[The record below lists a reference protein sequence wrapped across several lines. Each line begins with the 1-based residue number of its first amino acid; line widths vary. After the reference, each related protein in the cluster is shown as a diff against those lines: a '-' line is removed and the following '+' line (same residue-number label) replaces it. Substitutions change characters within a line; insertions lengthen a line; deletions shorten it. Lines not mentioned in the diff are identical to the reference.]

1 MTKSIGGPGPN
12 IQANLLAQKNAQDA
26 RLLAKDSAKGANL
39 NATTIAR
46 QSNPQADT
54 KKAADN
60 AAPKPPVRET
70 PKESF
75 VSSASG
81 ETRTPAE
88 TPTRQSETRGAESE
102 TSVRGEAQ
110 ASPKSE
116 AQVQSD
122 TSKSAEALGNFS
134 QSLFGLQG
142 GNEKDF
148 EAIMTEA
155 ASIDTSQLPG
165 LGKSGQ
171 EVALASVALRT
182 AVGKL
187 QAKMPNATPEQIREA
202 AKNDPEI
209 AKWASIADSSQ
220 NYLNEFRAEN
230 PGVVNAAA
238 SQAAAAAAAGAGAV
252 PGGDPLA
259 AAGAAVPGAA
269 VPGASGATE
278 AAQKMNQ
285 QMQEWNGLQRM
296 SAETQA
302 QMVADNMKTMESIK
316 TIYQQMWAEM
326 QKARAERHK
335 LVMDTANHIN
345 SLAMES
351 HVNRARTSQKMF
363 TDMLNTITGNYR

>member
-1 MTKSIGGPGPN
+1 MTTPIGGPGSN
-12 IQANLLAQKNAQDA
+12 MLANQLAQKNAQDA

-46 QSNPQADT
+46 QSSPQADT
-54 KKAADN
+54 KKATEN
-60 AAPKPPVRET
+60 IAPKPPVRET

-75 VSSASG
+75 VSSTPDES
-81 ETRTPAE
+81 RSPAE
-88 TPTRQSETRGAESE
+88 TATRGQAG
-102 TSVRGEAQ
+102 VRGEETAVRSETEANRQ
-110 ASPKSE
+110 IGGESQPQTGKS
-116 AQVQSD
+116 V
-122 TSKSAEALGNFS
+122 EALGNFMES
-134 QSLFGLQG
+134 MSNLK
-142 GNEKDF
+142 ETD
-148 EAIMTEA
+148 EAEFKSIMSEGM
-155 ASIDTSQLPG
+155 SIDTSQLPG
-165 LGKSGQ
+165 LGESGM

-209 AKWASIADSSQ
+209 AKWASIADKSQ
-220 NYLNEFRAEN
+220 GFLSEFRAEN

-238 SQAAAAAAAGAGAV
+238 NQQAAAMSG
-252 PGGDPLA
+252 
-259 AAGAAVPGAA
+259 AGAAVPGAEGA
-269 VPGASGATE
+269 GAASVPGGPTATD

-285 QMQEWNGLQRM
+285 QMQEMNGLQRM

-302 QMVADNMKTMESIK
+302 QIFADNMKTMESIK

-335 LVMDTANHIN
+335 LVMDTANSVN
-345 SLAMES
+345 SIMMEL

-363 TDMLNTITGNYR
+363 TDMLNTLTGNYR

>member
-12 IQANLLAQKNAQDA
+12 IQANLLAQKSAQDA

-81 ETRTPAE
+81 QTSTPAE
-88 TPTRQSETRGAESE
+88 TATRQSETRGAESE

-110 ASPKSE
+110 ASPKAE
-116 AQVQSD
+116 AQVQPD

-165 LGKSGQ
+165 LGKSGT

-220 NYLNEFRAEN
+220 SYLNEFRAEN

-238 SQAAAAAAAGAGAV
+238 NQAAAGGVA

-259 AAGAAVPGAA
+259 AGAAAPGAA
-269 VPGASGATE
+269 VPGAPGATE

-335 LVMDTANHIN
+335 MVMDTANSIN
-345 SLAMES
+345 SIMMEL
-351 HVNRARTSQKMF
+351 HVSRARTSQKMF
-363 TDMLNTITGNYR
+363 VDMLNTLTGNYK